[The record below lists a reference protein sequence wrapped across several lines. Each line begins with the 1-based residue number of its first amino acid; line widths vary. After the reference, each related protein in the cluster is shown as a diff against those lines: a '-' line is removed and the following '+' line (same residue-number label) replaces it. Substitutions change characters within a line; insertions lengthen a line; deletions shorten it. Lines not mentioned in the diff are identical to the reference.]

1 MGKTPEETL
10 QALTDRAELEEMF
23 TSYFSG
29 GLRLGFDKFF
39 TPDAV
44 VDINGM
50 VARSFEETAELYKKV
65 VADKPKLT
73 GQFRMILSNHMIKVD
88 GDTATV
94 ELMWTQQLNDT
105 IKGPPRLIE
114 QGREWDKLVRT
125 KDGWR
130 ITKRVVIADS
140 GLPDLFDATYTPRR
154 DFNMSMM

>member
-10 QALTDRAELEEMF
+10 QALADRAELEEMF

-29 GLRLGFDKFF
+29 GLRQGFDKFF
-39 TPDAV
+39 VPGAE

-50 VARSFEETAELYKKV
+50 VTRSFEETAELYKKV
-65 VADKPKLT
+65 AADKPKLT
-73 GQFRMILSNHMIKVD
+73 GQFRMILSNHIIKVE
-88 GDTATV
+88 GDNATV

-140 GLPDLFDATYTPRR
+140 GLPDLFDETYTPRR